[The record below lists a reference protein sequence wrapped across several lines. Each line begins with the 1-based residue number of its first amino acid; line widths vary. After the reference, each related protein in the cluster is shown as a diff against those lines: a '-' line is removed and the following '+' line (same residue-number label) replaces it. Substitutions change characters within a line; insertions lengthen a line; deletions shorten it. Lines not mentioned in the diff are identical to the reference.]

1 MTGSLRVLAGDDA
14 DNDDEGAV
22 IDAAFRAGGDESP
35 LPLRLLVNLGE
46 RCNLRCV
53 HCITGAPAK
62 TANGTAQ
69 VMGDDV
75 IDALRPTLART
86 RYVGL
91 SHAGEPLLQPGFKHL
106 LSTLHDAR
114 AGRPTVVHLLSNGM
128 ALTETRFVDVVAAG
142 VSSLA
147 ISLEGLSAADND
159 VVRIGSQAAVL
170 TDRLRSLV
178 RVRREQSLDVRIG
191 ISTVVTT
198 LNVQGLDAL
207 VEFVADAGLDWL
219 KLEEVFAVDEI
230 AGALAAAP
238 RGVAR
243 AVTQAQQ
250 RAATLGVV
258 VVDHTRPRRIWRCQ
272 LRPAT
277 SNAAFA
283 AGDDLANRTSI
294 NTCRL
299 PYEQACIEPNGDVR
313 PVSFHHPVAGNL
325 LRDDMAALW
334 NSPACVDVR
343 RANRAVRP
351 CGAGPATCDPD
362 PGPRSW

>member
-1 MTGSLRVLAGDDA
+1 MA
-14 DNDDEGAV
+14 
-22 IDAAFRAGGDESP
+22 
-35 LPLRLLVNLGE
+35 
-46 RCNLRCV
+46 
-53 HCITGAPAK
+53 
-62 TANGTAQ
+62 
-69 VMGDDV
+69 DDV
-75 IDALRPTLART
+75 IDALRPSLSRT

-91 SHAGEPLLQPGFKHL
+91 SHAGEPLLQPGFKTL
-106 LSTLHDAR
+106 LSTLRAAR
-114 AGRPTVVHLLSNGM
+114 GERPTVVHLLSNGM
-128 ALTETRFVDVVAAG
+128 ALTEARFVELVAAG

-147 ISLEGLSAADND
+147 ISLEGLTAADND

-170 TDRLRSLV
+170 TERLRAFV
-178 RVRREQSLDVRIG
+178 RLRREQSLDVRIG

-198 LNVQGLDAL
+198 LNVPALDGL

-219 KLEEVFAVDEI
+219 KLEEVFALDDV
-230 AGALAAAP
+230 AGALVAAP
-238 RGVAR
+238 RQMAVAVAR
-243 AVTQAQQ
+243 AQQ
-250 RAATLGVV
+250 RAVALGVV

-272 LRPAT
+272 LRPGT

-283 AGDDLANRTSI
+283 AGDDLANRTTI

-325 LRDDMAALW
+325 LRDDMAAIW

-351 CGAGPATCDPD
+351 CGPGPATCEAD